1 MKKMVECIIKKCLLL
16 IAGVGFSL
24 LSYAGHIDTVCVH
37 STAMNAFV
45 NVTVVSPTDNASQ
58 HPVVYL
64 LHGAYGNHFSWLEI
78 KPDLPRKSDE
88 LGLIFV
94 TPEAHNTWYFDSP
107 VHAEI
112 RYESFLTNELVN
124 YIDTHYTT
132 IPARRGRAIA
142 GLSMGGHGALFCA
155 MRHKDVYGAAG
166 SMSGGVDFRPFPLN
180 WNIQDELGEMAANKK
195 IWDEH
200 VVVNQI
206 DKIEN
211 GDLALIVDCGEQ
223 DFFLEVNKSLHLRL
237 LGKGIDHDFTTRPGG
252 HDSTYWANS
261 LDYQLLF
268 FIKYFNEQN

>member
-1 MKKMVECIIKKCLLL
+1 MLKREELIKIIEEYRLSHIQSEAEVRSKL
-16 IAGVGFSL
+16 IVSL
-24 LSYAGHIDTVCVH
+24 IEWLGY
-37 STAMNAFV
+37 
-45 NVTVVSPTDNASQ
+45 PSQ
-58 HPVVYL
+58 Y
-64 LHGAYGNHFSWLEI
+64 
-78 KPDLPRKSDE
+78 R
-88 LGLIFV
+88 
-94 TPEAHNTWYFDSP
+94 
-107 VHAEI
+107 AE
-112 RYESFLTNELVN
+112 EFN
-124 YIDTHYTT
+124 
-132 IPARRGRAIA
+132 
-142 GLSMGGHGALFCA
+142 
-155 MRHKDVYGAAG
+155 VYGAAG